1 MDSPYDEDQRTYQN
15 TVVRGLYAMGA
26 MQGPSMMVVCLPVD
40 KDGVVDEHQ
49 AVFLGTAD
57 AMPAIETLMREMA
70 WADAC
75 LQAPRWMRE
84 MPGMPDGP
92 DAWTAGQMP
101 ETWETGQENES

>member
-57 AMPAIETLMREMA
+57 AMPAIETLMREKA
-70 WADAC
+70 SCSPAIFLRTGLKPSC
-75 LQAPRWMRE
+75 K
-84 MPGMPDGP
+84 
-92 DAWTAGQMP
+92 TARVIISS
-101 ETWETGQENES
+101 NILV